1 MKNNFFLVRNNN
13 RLTFSGKKNREK
25 AMVSQK

>member
-1 MKNNFFLVRNNN
+1 MKNNYFLVRNNN

-25 AMVSQK
+25 AMVS